1 MVQITPQTG
10 GTVMAILADDTD
22 FVKAGQ
28 PLVKLDTADAK
39 VALDQAEANLGQAV
53 RQVRT
58 LYANNS
64 TLKALDTSAKH
75 YSHATRHARADTT
88 ALVIGRVLH
97 AMVLDETPPA
107 VAVYEGKVRR
117 GEKWEA
123 FAAEHEGETI
133 LKRDE
138 LEDVAAMRAA
148 VLSHPRS
155 AALFAEGTTVLR
167 NIASWRVKETDRI
180 SAMATELRKL
190 GATVVEGA
198 DFIEVTPP
206 AQGSYGGGLA
216 LRKQGASMADPA

>member
-1 MVQITPQTG
+1 MNQLLRRLPFADYL
-10 GTVMAILADDTD
+10 AI
-22 FVKAGQ
+22 
-28 PLVKLDTADAK
+28 DA
-39 VALDQAEANLGQAV
+39 VH
-53 RQVRT
+53 
-58 LYANNS
+58 NS

-155 AALFAEGTTVLR
+155 AALFAEGEGEV
-167 NIASWRVKETDRI
+167 SMVW
-180 SAMATELRKL
+180 
-190 GATVVEGA
+190 GATGHQVQG
-198 DFIEVTPP
+198 P
-206 AQGSYGGGLA
+206 A
-216 LRKQGASMADPA
+216 